1 MSRLF
6 ESTEINGLKL
16 SNRFVRSA
24 TWEGMAGDDGSV
36 TPALVNLM
44 ARLAEGGVGLIISS
58 HAYIKPEGQAG
69 PRQLGVY
76 QEALVPGLRQMT
88 QAVHEQG
95 GRMVLQL
102 AHAGGFA
109 NSKLTGQTPL
119 APSAVEGFS
128 KIPPKEMTSEDIRE
142 VTEAFGLAARR
153 AQAAGFDGVQIH
165 TAHGYLLSQFLSPLF
180 NKRLDDFGGTAEN
193 RYRVLG
199 QVLKKVRSAV
209 GDDFP
214 VLVKLNSQ
222 DFLEGGLTLEDSV
235 KIGGWLQGDGIDAIE
250 LSGGTLKSGTLSPSR
265 SGITT
270 EEQEA
275 YFTEGAKAFKEKV
288 TVPLLLVGGIRSWPV
303 AERIIEQGTADYISM
318 SRPFIREPG
327 LIRRWRS
334 GDLRPAFCISDNQCF
349 GPAMAGKG
357 IYCVV
362 EKKEKEK
369 IVS

>member
-1 MSRLF
+1 MPGLF

-36 TPALVNLM
+36 TPPLVDLM

-58 HAYIKPEGQAG
+58 HAYITPEGQAG
-69 PRQLGVY
+69 RKQIGVY

-88 QAVHEQG
+88 GAVHEQG

-109 NSKLTGQTPL
+109 RSKLTGQTPL
-119 APSAVEGFS
+119 APSALEGFS
-128 KIPPKEMTSEDIRE
+128 KILPKEMTPEDIQE
-142 VTEAFGLAARR
+142 VTEAFGLAAQR
-153 AQAAGFDGVQIH
+153 AKAAGFDGVQIH
-165 TAHGYLLSQFLSPLF
+165 AAHGYLLSQFLSPFF
-180 NKRLDDFGGTAEN
+180 NKRLDDYGGTVEN

-199 QVLKKVRSAV
+199 QVLKKVRATV

-222 DFLEGGLTLEDSV
+222 DFLEGGLRLEDSV
-235 KIGGWLQGDGIDAIE
+235 KIGGWLQEDGIDAIE
-250 LSGGTLKSGTLSPSR
+250 LSGGTLNSGALSPSR
-265 SGITT
+265 SDITT

-275 YFTEGAKAFKEKV
+275 YFTEGAKAFKKKV

-303 AERIIEQGTADYISM
+303 AERIIEQGIADYISM

-334 GDLRPAFCISDNQCF
+334 GDLRPAFCQSDNQCF
-349 GPAMAGKG
+349 GPAMSGKG

-362 EKKEKEK
+362 ERKEKEK
-369 IVS
+369 A